1 MSGLRRRIAEVQL
14 AFMLLTR
21 LPVGRLGGYVPEL
34 AAAKWAFPL
43 AGLIV
48 GGSLAGAYITL
59 NSWGLPAGL
68 AAILALAA
76 GMMMT
81 GGLHEDGL
89 ADCADGFGGGQSRD
103 QKLEIMKDSRV
114 GSYGVL
120 ALILVIAARIMALA
134 ALPATAQSLIF
145 LISLAMVSRLM
156 MVVYLNWLPSARS
169 EGLGYQAGKDGG
181 LSVVVAAVLCVP
193 ALMYSGGLILFS
205 LAALCGTAV
214 IVGWT
219 ANRQIGGQTGDV
231 CGAVQ
236 ILSETAGWVCLTVLL
251 SLDSV

>member
-1 MSGLRRRIAEVQL
+1 MIWLRQRIAEVQL

-21 LPVGRLGGYVPEL
+21 LPAGRLGGYVPEL
-34 AAAKWAFPL
+34 ASAKWAFPL
-43 AGLIV
+43 AGMVV
-48 GGSLAGAYITL
+48 GGSLAGSYVAM
-59 NSWGLPAGL
+59 NSLGLSAGL
-68 AAILALAA
+68 AAILALSV

-89 ADCADGFGGGQSRD
+89 ADCADGFGGGQTKD
-103 QKLEIMKDSRV
+103 QKLAIMRDSRV

-134 ALPATAQSLIF
+134 ALPATAQSLVL

-156 MVVYLNWLPSARS
+156 MVVYLNWVPSARG
-169 EGLGYQAGKDGG
+169 EGLGHRAGKGGG
-181 LSVVVAAVLCVP
+181 LSVVVAASLCVP
-193 ALMYSGGLILFS
+193 AMLYSGGLIVFS
-205 LAALCGTAV
+205 LAALCGAAI
-214 IVGWT
+214 IVGWI

-236 ILSETAGWVCLTVLL
+236 ILSETAGWVCLTALL
-251 SLDSV
+251 LPNSV